1 MKRIIAMIMLFL
13 VLLLVAC
20 GSGGDSS
27 DVPNPDEGPEAIVY
41 RSPT

>member
-1 MKRIIAMIMLFL
+1 MKRINVMMMLLL

-27 DVPNPDEGPEAIVY
+27 EVPNPDDGPEVIVY